1 MIIRETLR
9 LYFST
14 LSLVHTQKMGNTHA
28 IQIYLIKINRD
39 EQEHMS
45 IFKCDKS
52 CKMHNIKVDMS
63 YITKKL
69 R

>member
-14 LSLVHTQKMGNTHA
+14 LSLVHPQKMGNTHA
-28 IQIYLIKINRD
+28 INRD